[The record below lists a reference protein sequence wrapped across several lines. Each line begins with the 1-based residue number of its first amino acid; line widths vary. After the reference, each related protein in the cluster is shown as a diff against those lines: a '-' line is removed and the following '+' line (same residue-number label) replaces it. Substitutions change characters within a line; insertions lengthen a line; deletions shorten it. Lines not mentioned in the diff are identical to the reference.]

1 METLVADVRY
11 GLRTLFRT
19 PGWTSMAVLTLALG
33 VGATTAVFSF
43 VDALLFRQASGVGAG
58 ATLVSVYTS
67 DFSSGPYGD
76 SSYPDFVSMGSDT
89 TAFVAL
95 AAEDGS
101 SVAPLRVGNEMERV
115 RTSRVSGTYFDVIGG
130 APALGRWILEEDT
143 SAARP
148 PVAVISHTLWQR
160 AFGSDSGVIGTTVML
175 NGTLA
180 EIIGVASPRF
190 RGLDL
195 GHPIDVWIPLT
206 PASAAP
212 AERGNR
218 WLAVTG
224 RLRPSVSLSEAQAQ
238 LATLAARLAREYP
251 TTNLGTL
258 ERPHDPR
265 PMFVLAATRIP
276 PSFRGEVVML
286 SAVLM
291 GGVALVLLLACA
303 NVASLFLARATTR
316 GRELAMRRAL
326 GATAGR
332 LIRQLLT
339 ETAILAA
346 AAAGLGLLF
355 AAWTAD
361 VLPSFFPPEQAI
373 ALDAAPGPHVFAFSI
388 AVAVVAAIIVGLLP
402 ATRAVR
408 PALAPTLRGSAGD
421 IIDPGASRSRNVLVS
436 IQVAIACVLLV
447 SAALLTQSVARSLKA
462 DLGFSTR
469 DALLTSVDLPSTWT
483 EEQGNV
489 FYEQAQT
496 RVQTLPGVES
506 AAWARSLPLGGTSR
520 RGFRPEGYV
529 PRSGE
534 DLELNVNIVSAGY
547 FETLGIP
554 VLNGRAFDRTDT
566 TSSRPVVVIND
577 TLASRFFKGSPVG
590 RHLTDSRK
598 TVVEI
603 IGVVRSG
610 AHLTVGG
617 PPVPLVYYPL
627 PQSYSPRLS
636 LIVRAGATPKRL
648 AEDIKRQIRSLNAD
662 VPVFR
667 TVTLRSHLEEA
678 LAAERLTASLVAC
691 CGLFSLTLAVL
702 GLYGALSYL
711 VSRRTKEIG
720 VRIALGAEP
729 RHVLFLVVGHGIWI
743 AVAGITVG
751 IAGAIAA
758 GRAVSSFLYGIS
770 ALDPQTYIV
779 VTLTL
784 LGVAALSAYV
794 PARRAVRID
803 PARALIHE

>member
-43 VDALLFRQASGVGAG
+43 VDALLFRQASGVSAG

-95 AAEDGS
+95 AAEDRS
-101 SVAPLRVGNEMERV
+101 SVALLRVGNEMERV
-115 RTSRVSGTYFDVIGG
+115 RMSRVSGSYFDVIGG
-130 APALGRWILEEDT
+130 APTLGRWILEEDT

-148 PVAVISHTLWQR
+148 PVAVLSHALWQR
-160 AFGSDSGVIGTTVML
+160 AFGSDSGVIGTTVVL

-180 EIIGVASPRF
+180 EIIGVASQRF
-190 RGLDL
+190 RGLDDL
-195 GHPIDVWIPLT
+195 GHPIDVWTPLT

-224 RLRPSVSLSEAQAQ
+224 RLRPGVSLSEAQAQ

-258 ERPHDPR
+258 ERPRDPR
-265 PMFVLAATRIP
+265 PMFVLPATRIH
-276 PSFRGEVVML
+276 PSFRGQVVML

-373 ALDAAPGPHVFAFSI
+373 ALDAAPGPHVFLFSI

-489 FYEQAQT
+489 FYAQAQT
-496 RVQTLPGVES
+496 RVQMLPGVES

-534 DLELNVNIVSAGY
+534 DLELNINIVSAGY
-547 FETLGIP
+547 FETLGIR
-554 VLNGRAFDRTDT
+554 VLEGRTFDRTDT
-566 TSSRPVVVIND
+566 ASSRPVVVVND
-577 TLASRFFKGSPVG
+577 ALASRFFKGSSVG
-590 RHLTDSRK
+590 RHLTDSHK
-598 TVVEI
+598 TVLEI

-617 PPVPLVYYPL
+617 QPVPLVYYPL
-627 PQSYSPRLS
+627 TQSYSPRLS

-648 AEDIKRQIRSLNAD
+648 AEDVKRQIRSFNAD

-678 LAAERLTASLVAC
+678 LAADRLTASLV
-691 CGLFSLTLAVL
+691 GLLWRLFAHARRPGPVWSPF
-702 GLYGALSYL
+702 LSRFTAHQRNRRTNRAWRRAEARP
-711 VSRRTKEIG
+711 VSRGRT
-720 VRIALGAEP
+720 
-729 RHVLFLVVGHGIWI
+729 RH
-743 AVAGITVG
+743 
-751 IAGAIAA
+751 
-758 GRAVSSFLYGIS
+758 
-770 ALDPQTYIV
+770 LDR
-779 VTLTL
+779 
-784 LGVAALSAYV
+784 
-794 PARRAVRID
+794 ARRDHGRHCRSHCRGPRGFFVSVRYQ
-803 PARALIHE
+803 RA